1 MKLGIIGGLMLG
13 GLVAG
18 ALLGVIPGLALYGL
32 GAAAAGIAAAQ
43 ERRAEKQADSW
54 RRNYPSYKY

>member
-1 MKLGIIGGLMLG
+1 MKVGIIGGLLFG

-18 ALLGVIPGLALYGL
+18 ALLGVGAGAILLGL
-32 GAAAAGIAAAQ
+32 GAVASCIAAAQ
-43 ERRAEKQADSW
+43 EHLAEQQAASW

>member
-1 MKLGIIGGLMLG
+1 MKVGIIGGLLFG

-18 ALLGVIPGLALYGL
+18 ALLGLLPGVILIGL
-32 GAAAAGIAAAQ
+32 GIAASCAAAIQ
-43 ERRAEKQADSW
+43 EKQAAKRAESW